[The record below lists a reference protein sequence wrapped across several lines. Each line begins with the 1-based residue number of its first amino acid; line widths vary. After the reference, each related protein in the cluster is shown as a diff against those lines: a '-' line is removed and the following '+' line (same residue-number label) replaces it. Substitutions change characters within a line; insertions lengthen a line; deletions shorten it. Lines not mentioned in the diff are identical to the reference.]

1 MPRKPKPVTPPIT
14 APAAQVHTEDS
25 AWHSRPAA
33 RRAAQVT
40 AGLFAAGVLYWWF
53 GVHPYVSTDD
63 ARVAATL
70 VRVAPEGAGGRVVE
84 LDVAEGDTVTAG
96 EVLLRLDP
104 ATAQA
109 QLARDSA
116 HATLARREL
125 ARAEQMA
132 AQRGVSARALDEARA
147 AAAGADADERLA
159 ALALDRCVLRSPFD
173 GVVVQKSTDVGNQLE
188 TGQTALTVA
197 DLDHAWVAG
206 NVEETEVGLLKPG
219 QPAIVSVDEG
229 GRIHGTVLEVRD
241 ATLSTF
247 ALLPSDNTSGNFIKL
262 VQRVPVKI
270 ALDPHPGRALR
281 VGESVEFKVK
291 VR

>member
-1 MPRKPKPVTPPIT
+1 MPKPPVPK
-14 APAAQVHTEDS
+14 PAAQAAKVHVEDS

-33 RRAAQVT
+33 RLASQVT
-40 AGLFAAGVLYWWF
+40 LGLFAVGLLYWWF

-63 ARVAATL
+63 ARVSATL

-84 LDVAEGDTVTAG
+84 LDAAEGDTVTAG
-96 EVLLRLDP
+96 EVLIRLDP

-109 QLARDSA
+109 ELER
-116 HATLARREL
+116 ATAQAALARRDL
-125 ARAEQMA
+125 ARAQQLA
-132 AQRGVSARALDEARA
+132 AQRGVSARQLDQARA
-147 AAAGADADERLA
+147 AAAAADAGESLA
-159 ALALDRCVLRSPFD
+159 RLALDRCVLRSPFD

-188 TGQTALTVA
+188 TGQTGVTVA
-197 DLDHAWVAG
+197 DLGHAWVAG
-206 NVEETEVGLLKPG
+206 NVEETEVGRLKPG
-219 QPAIVSVDEG
+219 QPATVSVDEG
-229 GRIHGTVLEVRD
+229 GRLKGQVLEVRQ

-270 ALDPHPGRALR
+270 ALDPHPGQALR
-281 VGESVEFKVK
+281 VGESVEVRIK